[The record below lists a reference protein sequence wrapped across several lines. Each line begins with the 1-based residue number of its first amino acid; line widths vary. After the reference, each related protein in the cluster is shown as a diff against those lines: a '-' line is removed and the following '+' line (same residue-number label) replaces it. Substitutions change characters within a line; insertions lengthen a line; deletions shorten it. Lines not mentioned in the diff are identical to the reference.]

1 MAYKF
6 SLAHLTVLG
15 WSPVEM
21 AYNASLIGYDYI
33 SIRNINMGVKG
44 ERDFSIPIGG
54 ERYAS
59 LKTALAD
66 TGIGIHDIE
75 LARVVDG
82 VDVAGYEAAFESGA
96 SLGARAVL
104 SSVWTEDKKYYTEQ
118 FANLCD
124 LAAKY
129 GLTVNLEFVTWA
141 GIWNLKGAL
150 ELLNEVQRPNARL
163 MVDTL
168 HAWRSRVSAAD
179 IAACPKE
186 LFDMAHIC
194 DGPAEI
200 PERTDKEA
208 LIYTG
213 RDARYYV
220 GEGAINI
227 ADMVRAMRPDTVLS
241 VELPHLARVAEY
253 GYTEHARRC
262 LATAKEY
269 LKQNGLA

>member
-1 MAYKF
+1 MAHKF

-15 WSPVEM
+15 WSPAEM
-21 AYNASLIGYDYI
+21 AYNAALIGYDYI

-54 ERYAS
+54 ERYN
-59 LKTALAD
+59 ALMRAIGE

-82 VDVAGYEAAFESGA
+82 VDVASYEAALESGA
-96 SLGARAVL
+96 SLGAQGVL

-118 FANLCD
+118 FARLCD
-124 LAAKY
+124 IAAKY

-141 GIWNLKGAL
+141 GIWDLKGAL
-150 ELLNEVQRPNARL
+150 ELLAVVERPNARL
-163 MVDTL
+163 MIDTL
-168 HAWRSRVSAAD
+168 HAWRSGVSTAD

-200 PERTDKEA
+200 PARTDKEA

-220 GEGAINI
+220 GEGTINI
-227 ADMVRAMRPDTVLS
+227 ADMVKSLRPDTVLS
-241 VELPHLARVAEY
+241 IELPHLARSAEY
-253 GYTEHARRC
+253 GSTEHARRC
-262 LATAKEY
+262 LTTAKRY
-269 LKQNGLA
+269 LKAAGAE